1 MKSALLTLVLLLLVL
16 PAHAFPARCIGVSD
30 GDTITV
36 LNAESQQIKIRLYGI
51 DSPESEQPHG
61 RKAKQNMSS
70 LVFGKDVEVPPFGQ
84 KHYGRMI
91 ARVSVGGLDVCEEQL
106 RAGYALGVSAILLNR
121 DKAGLTQHYQNK
133 EPPSTYQHSAASA
146 ILCLGGGLGI
156 RTPDTREGMPVFKTG
171 AINQLCQPSGNWRRG
186 RDLNPR

>member
-1 MKSALLTLVLLLLVL
+1 MKSALLTLVLLLLAL
-16 PAHAFPARCIGVSD
+16 PAHAFPTRCIGVSD

-36 LNAESQQIKIRLYGI
+36 LNDENQQIKIRLYGI
-51 DSPESEQPHG
+51 DSPESGQHHG
-61 RKAKQNMSS
+61 RKAKQNMSA
-70 LVFGKDVEVPPFGQ
+70 LVFGKDVETTPIGQ
-84 KHYGRMI
+84 KHYGRTV
-91 ARVSVGGLDVCEEQL
+91 ARVSVGGLDVCAEQL
-106 RAGYALGVSAILLNR
+106 RAGYAWVFPRYYLNR
-121 DKAGLTQHYQNK
+121 DRAGLTQRCPNK
-133 EPPSTYQHSAASA
+133 EPPGTYQHSAASV